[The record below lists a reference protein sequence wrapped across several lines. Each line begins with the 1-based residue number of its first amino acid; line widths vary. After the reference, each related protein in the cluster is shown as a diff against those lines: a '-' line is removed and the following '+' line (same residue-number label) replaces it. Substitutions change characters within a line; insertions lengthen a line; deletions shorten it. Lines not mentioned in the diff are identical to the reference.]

1 MENIKTEVT
10 SPADAVKDL
19 SELWLKIA
27 RENGF
32 EDFLTAD
39 DGFGRSTS
47 SRRRWANRNRPGIY
61 FWLADNGEAYI
72 GQSVRP
78 LARLRQHLRD
88 HGDITHAAFQRC
100 LRQDLNAL
108 EQKLVDV
115 AGRHFPLRNIKFA
128 VSTASPVA
136 FDQLVS
142 PAEQAAFV
150 AGGDLENGPWAPLED
165 HVRLQ
170 ARKFERFVAD
180 PASATALQ
188 ALRLFVSRAIPKPAA
203 TEEKFWSVSLFPDRR
218 FVRVNAGHQEVFTYD
233 GRVGRVRVL
242 SDCRLSWQHLWRMP
256 YEVPSWV
263 NRVRPAHLDW
273 WLAGDRLL
281 SCRRLVV
288 RLMRHTQALNS
299 ASHCPQMMRHPT
311 PPA

>member
-1 MENIKTEVT
+1 MEQVEPQI
-10 SPADAVKDL
+10 SAQPAPDIDVAA
-19 SELWLKIA
+19 LWLKIA

-32 EDFLTAD
+32 EDFVTAD
-39 DGFGRSTS
+39 HGFARSS
-47 SRRRWANRNRPGIY
+47 SSWRRWASRSTPGIY
-61 FWLADNGEAYI
+61 FWLTENGEAYI

-78 LARLRQHLRD
+78 RDRLRQHLRD

-100 LRQDLNAL
+100 SRQELDAL
-108 EQKLVDV
+108 EQKLVEV

-136 FDQLVS
+136 FDQLVR

-150 AGGDLENGPWAPLED
+150 AGADLEDDPWAPLEE

-180 PASATALQ
+180 PASGPALE
-188 ALRLFVSRAIPKPAA
+188 ALRLFISRVIPKAAA
-203 TEEKFWSVSLFPDRR
+203 TEAKFWSVSLFPDRG
-218 FVRVNAGHQEVFTYD
+218 FVRVNAGHQEVFTCD
-233 GRVGRVRVL
+233 CCTGRVRVF
-242 SDCRLSWQHLWRMP
+242 SDRSLSWLGSWRTR

-263 NRVRPAHLDW
+263 NRVRPADLDC
-273 WLAGDRLL
+273 WLAGERLL
-281 SCRRLVV
+281 SCRRLIV

-299 ASHCPQMMRHPT
+299 GSHCPQLLTR
-311 PPA
+311 ADR